1 MGGAG
6 TLLVVCLYHAPCCV
20 PLPRISLQQKETWC
34 VHAVHIKFSGHTGIN
49 SLTATRLTVIV
60 ICQVVEEARRRLLEQ
75 HGAAVEGY
83 LPKGSLKSRDELE
96 LVRDLSR
103 KKNMETNGSDAV
115 DRYLSSPLPG

>member
-1 MGGAG
+1 MCELA
-6 TLLVVCLYHAPCCV
+6 
-20 PLPRISLQQKETWC
+20 LQPQR
-34 VHAVHIKFSGHTGIN
+34 HH
-49 SLTATRLTVIV
+49 SLTTTRLFLIV

-96 LVRDLSR
+96 LVRDLSS

-115 DRYLSSPLPG
+115 GRYLSSPLPG